1 MVIAV
6 ALLFIAVAGF
16 AAYACLRVNRINT
29 AGDERL
35 AVVLAVALTLASDPQ
50 GAPAEFGAE
59 LVGLA
64 TALLG
69 LASIA
74 HLARHPLRAAPRESS
89 VG

>member
-16 AAYACLRVNRINT
+16 AAYAYLRVNGIDT

-35 AVVLAVALTLASDPQ
+35 AVVLAVALTLALDPQ
-50 GAPAEFGAE
+50 GPTEFVAE

-74 HLARHPLRAAPRESS
+74 HLARHLLRAAPRVASA
-89 VG
+89 V